1 MRSEPGPAHTPPSP
15 SPRPCGPPDPPGD
28 SGLWARCCPAASS
41 PSDYPH
47 RPLCPGRSR
56 RAWGP
61 GSQLG
66 HAGGRGQAT
75 LRDPCPARPTA
86 SPCEPGAQ
94 VVKGAVSP
102 APSSAVLEDE
112 SCLLAATGALSDPR
126 KGGGQQAPPPQS
138 WEAPGG
144 GLGTW
149 RCMWG
154 LLQQETQAP
163 DSTWTGRGQAGPGLD
178 GVERGLGAQG
188 GWRRAGRLVCRPR
201 PCRGLS
207 TSSLAP
213 RAHSGAW
220 APRPGRAGGTRPEGG
235 KGLRAERGQGE
246 SAEAQGRPPVL
257 GRGDIGGWGCAP

>member
-144 GLGTW
+144 GWAPGGACGGCSSRRHRPQIRPGLVGDRRGRGWTAW
-149 RCMWG
+149 RGDWG
-154 LLQQETQAP
+154 LRVGGGEQEGWSA
-163 DSTWTGRGQAGPGLD
+163 GRGPAG
-178 GVERGLGAQG
+178 A
-188 GWRRAGRLVCRPR
+188 
-201 PCRGLS
+201 
-207 TSSLAP
+207 
-213 RAHSGAW
+213 
-220 APRPGRAGGTRPEGG
+220 
-235 KGLRAERGQGE
+235 
-246 SAEAQGRPPVL
+246 
-257 GRGDIGGWGCAP
+257 